1 VDLEDE
7 PPLPDAPSDDGW
19 DVVAIPGGGT
29 PAVLEVEEVAA
40 EVVVEVVAPS
50 EPVKQLT
57 PEQAAVE
64 DARYGEAVVRELLDA
79 KFISEE
85 VTAPTTVITPE
96 D

>member
-1 VDLEDE
+1 
-7 PPLPDAPSDDGW
+7 
-19 DVVAIPGGGT
+19 
-29 PAVLEVEEVAA
+29 
-40 EVVVEVVAPS
+40 
-50 EPVKQLT
+50 VKQLT